1 MMATIG
7 HAWRM
12 LARDWRSGELRLL
25 AMALVLAV
33 ASVTSV
39 AFFSDRLGR
48 ALVRDAHQLLG
59 ADLVLVA
66 DRPWDSGIAEEGVR
80 RGLQQA
86 RAFNFISMVRQP
98 EARDDAGQLA
108 GVKAVT
114 ENYPLRGK
122 LRIAPG
128 SNMADGP
135 AGKGPARGTAWLDER
150 LTSALGAQ
158 VGSRVRVGA
167 SELTVAAVLTAEPE
181 RSANFFN
188 LAPRLMM
195 HADDVAATGLIQPGS
210 RVRYYLYVAGASPAV
225 GEYEAWVRTRLER
238 GQRVDT
244 LESGRPE
251 VRAAVERAQR
261 FLGLAAVLAAVLA
274 GVAIALGARRFVERH
289 LDGCAVMRCLGATQG
304 RLLALYG
311 IEFLWLGLIACAV
324 GSLAGYAAQEF
335 ISHWLAGIIRAALPP
350 PSVLPAIHG
359 LLVGNVLLLGFA
371 LPPLL
376 RLKRV
381 PPARVIR
388 REAGAPGQPTYLAY
402 GSALAALA
410 ALLMWQAGDL
420 KLGTYVV
427 AGFSIA
433 VMVFMG
439 VSWFALKS
447 LAGPAARRLL
457 FGNSSAL
464 RYGLASLGRRAA
476 ANAVQVASLAIGLTA
491 MLLLTVIHRDLVD
504 AWRRAAPA
512 DAPNRFVLGIQADQL
527 PAVRRYFATHDIVV
541 PDIYPMVR
549 GRLTTVNGREVR
561 AGEYEE
567 ERARRLVEREFN
579 LSYMT
584 EPPAHNTV
592 TAGRWFAAGAGEI
605 SVEEGIARTL
615 GLRLGDELTYDVGGQ
630 TFSARITSLRRL
642 RWDSMK
648 VNFFVIGP
656 PSLLERFP
664 ANFIS
669 AFRVTPA
676 QEPLM
681 NRLASEFPNLTVIDV
696 GAAVRQA
703 NEVIDQL
710 VVVVQFVFLFALGA
724 GVLVLYAALVA
735 TEDERRR
742 EAAVM
747 RVIGASRR
755 QIVASQRIEFLAMGA
770 LAGVLATAAAAAIGQ
785 MLASR
790 AFELD
795 LPVNPWLWVSGPVSG
810 IVLLSINAWIS
821 ARKALAV
828 PPALTLRDSG

>member
-1 MMATIG
+1 
-7 HAWRM
+7 M

-25 AMALVLAV
+25 AAALVLAV

-66 DRPWDSGIAEEGVR
+66 DRPWRPEMAEEVTR
-80 RGLQQA
+80 RGLEQA
-86 RAFNFISMVRQP
+86 RALNFISMVRQAG
-98 EARDDAGQLA
+98 AREDAGQLT

-122 LRIAPG
+122 LRVAPG
-128 SNMADGP
+128 PNLADRP
-135 AGKGPARGTAWLDER
+135 ASAGPARGTVWLDER
-150 LTSALGAQ
+150 LTSALAAQ

-167 SELTVAAVLTAEPE
+167 SELTVAAVLTLEPE

-195 HADDVAATGLIQPGS
+195 HADDIAGTGLVQTGS
-210 RVRYYLYVAGASPAV
+210 RIRYYLYVAGASAAV
-225 GEYEAWVRTRLER
+225 AGYEAWVRGRLER
-238 GQRVDT
+238 GQRVDN

-261 FLGLAAVLAAVLA
+261 FLGLAALLGAVLA
-274 GVAIALGARRFVERH
+274 GVAIGLGARRFVERH

-304 RLLALYG
+304 RLLTLHG
-311 IEFLWLGLIACAV
+311 IEFLLLGVLACAA
-324 GSLAGYAAQEF
+324 GALAGYAAQEL
-335 ISHWLAGIIRAALPP
+335 IAHWLARLIRADLPP
-350 PSVLPAIHG
+350 PSVLPAIQG

-376 RLKRV
+376 QLKGV
-381 PPARVIR
+381 PPVRVIR
-388 REAGAPGQPTYLAY
+388 REAGPVRQPTYLAY

-410 ALLMWQAGDL
+410 ALLLWQAGDL
-420 KLGTYVV
+420 TLGGYVV

-433 VMVFMG
+433 AAVFVG
-439 VSWFALKS
+439 VSWFGLRL
-447 LAGPAARRLL
+447 LAGTGARRLL
-457 FGNSSAL
+457 LRSPAL
-464 RYGLASLGRRAA
+464 RYGLANLGRRAA
-476 ANAVQVASLAIGLTA
+476 ANAVQVASLALGLTA
-491 MLLLTVIHRDLVD
+491 LLLLTVIHRDLID

-527 PAVRRYFATHDIVV
+527 PAVRRYFAGNDIAV

-549 GRLTTVNGREVR
+549 GRLTAVNGREVR
-561 AGEYEE
+561 AGDYEE

-579 LSYMT
+579 LSYMA
-584 EPPAHNTV
+584 EPPPHNTLV
-592 TAGRWFAAGAGEI
+592 AGRWFPAGGRGAEEV

-615 GLRLGDELTYDVGGQ
+615 GLRLGDELTYNVGGES
-630 TFSARITSLRRL
+630 FSARVTSLRRL

-656 PSLLERFP
+656 PALLERFP
-664 ANFIS
+664 VNFIT

-676 QEPLM
+676 QEPLV
-681 NRLASEFPNLTVIDV
+681 NRLAVEFPNLTVIDV

-710 VVVVQFVFLFALGA
+710 IVVVQFVFLFALGA

-742 EAAVM
+742 EAALM

-785 MLASR
+785 VLASR

-795 LPVNPWLWVSGPVSG
+795 LPVSPWLWVIGPASG

-821 ARKALAV
+821 ARKALAA
-828 PPALTLRDSG
+828 PPALVLRDTG